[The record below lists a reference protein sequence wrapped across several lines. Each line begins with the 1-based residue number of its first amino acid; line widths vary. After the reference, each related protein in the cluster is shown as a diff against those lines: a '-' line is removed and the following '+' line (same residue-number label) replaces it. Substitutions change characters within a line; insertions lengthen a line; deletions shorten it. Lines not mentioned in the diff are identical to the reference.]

1 MSRPITKSLN
11 CVVIG
16 DDNVGKTCLLITHTA
31 NAFPHEFIP
40 TVFDNYAM
48 RTVADSGEP
57 VVLSLFDTA
66 SPEEDWFLK
75 CRIWRDLYS
84 RADVF
89 LVCFS
94 IVSPSSFENVK
105 CKWLDDIESHAPN
118 TPIVLVGTK
127 LDLRDDAATLLD
139 MRNKHTEPISHR
151 HASALVRK
159 ILAHRY
165 VECSALTKQNVSA
178 VFDEAVR

>member
-1 MSRPITKSLN
+1 M
-11 CVVIG
+11 IG
-16 DDNVGKTCLLITHTA
+16 DDNVGKVGRTCDNVHYHQGIPVLTPHADLPSHNAHRKRISARVYTHSVCRPRGFCLKLA
-31 NAFPHEFIP
+31 SNASFFALTDSPFS
-40 TVFDNYAM
+40 FDNYAM

-105 CKWLDDIESHAPN
+105 CKVRGRAHAPYH
-118 TPIVLVGTK
+118 L
-127 LDLRDDAATLLD
+127 
-139 MRNKHTEPISHR
+139 
-151 HASALVRK
+151 
-159 ILAHRY
+159 
-165 VECSALTKQNVSA
+165 
-178 VFDEAVR
+178 